1 MVVKSPLNLERV
13 SSSVFLTRKELSSAN
28 QSVKNISNILIN
40 RTKVKRESFSTKNI
54 LRYRRIE
61 SERRA
66 DQESQL
72 EASNLSVRP
81 GGPFR
86 MIQSVGGSFLQ
97 RILGFVGYLG
107 AGWIL
112 SNLPTW
118 IQLGREFISRL
129 TKTGQ
134 IISGFLSNTI
144 KLFTGFGTVLDAVW
158 KNVTSLDF
166 TDSSNRLETAFG
178 DLAVTL
184 GDMGAQIEEG
194 FKLITAPYLA
204 TPLGTPSQDE
214 GAYPETRVPGGG
226 FSGSG
231 VSKGEQIAQRL
242 QQDLGL
248 TDYQASAVVGNLLNE
263 SSQLNPAQIQDGG
276 SGLLKVDGKTGY
288 GWAQWTDIG
297 RQRELYQLAKSM
309 GVDPSKQPLTDEIN
323 YAMLL
328 RELPRYDSGGR
339 FRKSKNIQEA
349 SNWLL
354 TQYFRP
360 ADQGSREQRE
370 RIADSRRILSTLKQ
384 PSVAKTAP
392 TPAPQSKLDLSKL
405 GFRLGERAGYSRS
418 RGRIHAG
425 RDIPIA
431 HGTSLY
437 AITDAV
443 ITDVGYDGGYGY
455 YITFVDTNGVEH
467 FYGHLREMPRFKRGQ
482 TVSAGTVLGYVG
494 STGQT
499 TGPHLHWEV
508 SPRIGEV
515 GYPRK
520 NVIDPIEYG
529 FDPKAPFGA
538 KISAT
543 QRRVASQNLRRER
556 KGPQIYLIDDN
567 KPVAPPAPSGGY
579 YSNIKS
585 DINEFNMLNKFIQ
598 KKLLTD
604 LSYL

>member
-1 MVVKSPLNLERV
+1 MAVKSPLNLERV

-40 RTKVKRESFSTKNI
+40 RTKVKRESFATKNI
-54 LRYRRIE
+54 LRYRRVE

-134 IISGFLSNTI
+134 IISGFLSNTT
-144 KLFTGFGTVLDAVW
+144 KLFTGFGTILDAVL

-178 DLAVTL
+178 DLALTL

-194 FKLITAPYLA
+194 FKLITEPYVAP
-204 TPLGTPSQDE
+204 PLGTPSQDE
-214 GAYPETRVPGGG
+214 GAYPETRVPGE
-226 FSGSG
+226 SG
-231 VSKGEQIAQRL
+231 
-242 QQDLGL
+242 
-248 TDYQASAVVGNLLNE
+248 
-263 SSQLNPAQIQDGG
+263 QLNPIHKQALDIISGPESGG
-276 SGLLKVDGKTGY
+276 SYNAMNQGTVGPNDRIVGSTGNSKTKVGKELTSMTLGEIMQRQAYLMDRRNPQISNYGIYAAGRYQIIPITFPSAMKGAGLKPTDMFSPTNQDKMGLAVLKSQGIG
-288 GWAQWTDIG
+288 AWT
-297 RQRELYQLAKSM
+297 
-309 GVDPSKQPLTDEIN
+309 
-323 YAMLL
+323 
-328 RELPRYDSGGR
+328 SGG
-339 FRKSKNIQEA
+339 
-349 SNWLL
+349 
-354 TQYFRP
+354 
-360 ADQGSREQRE
+360 SRYSAKETAIIKQAQRTPMGE
-370 RIADSRRILSTLKQ
+370 LRAPT
-384 PSVAKTAP
+384 AKTSP

-455 YITFVDTNGVEH
+455 YITFVDTNGIEH
-467 FYGHLREMPRFKRGQ
+467 FYGHLREIPRFKRGQ

-494 STGQT
+494 STGRS
-499 TGPHLHWEV
+499 TGSHLHWEV

-556 KGPQIYLIDDN
+556 KGPQIYLINDN
-567 KPVAPPAPSGGY
+567 KPAAPATSSGGY
-579 YSNIKS
+579 YSNINS

>member
-1 MVVKSPLNLERV
+1 MAVKSPLNLERV

-40 RTKVKRESFSTKNI
+40 RTKVKRESFATKNI
-54 LRYRRIE
+54 LRYRRVE

-134 IISGFLSNTI
+134 IISGFLSNTT
-144 KLFTGFGTVLDAVW
+144 KLFAGFGTILDAVL

-178 DLAVTL
+178 DLALTL

-194 FKLITAPYLA
+194 FKLITEPYVAP
-204 TPLGTPSQDE
+204 PLGTPSQDE
-214 GAYPETRVPGGG
+214 GAYPETRVPSDGVQSTSIPPEGKALLDAIAG
-226 FSGSG
+226 SEAGAAGYKSRFPSKSFNSFADHPRLSEPIPWRPGWTSDAAGRYQFISTTWDGLARRLRLKDFSPENQDRAAWQLAIDAYG
-231 VSKGEQIAQRL
+231 KGEGGIIK
-242 QQDLGL
+242 DLRK
-248 TDYQASAVVGNLLNE
+248 N
-263 SSQLNPAQIQDGG
+263 
-276 SGLLKVDGKTGY
+276 
-288 GWAQWTDIG
+288 
-297 RQRELYQLAKSM
+297 
-309 GVDPSKQPLTDEIN
+309 PLTVAN
-323 YAMLL
+323 KLSPTWTS
-328 RELPRYDSGGR
+328 LPGGAEKNAATSGFVSR
-339 FRKSKNIQEA
+339 FNA
-349 SNWLL
+349 SIKKY
-354 TQYFRP
+354 Q
-360 ADQGSREQRE
+360 S
-370 RIADSRRILSTLKQ
+370 LSPQ
-384 PSVAKTAP
+384 VAKTSP

-455 YITFVDTNGVEH
+455 YITFVDTNGIEH
-467 FYGHLREMPRFKRGQ
+467 FYGHLREIPRFKRGQ

-494 STGQT
+494 STGRS
-499 TGPHLHWEV
+499 TGSHLHWEV

-556 KGPQIYLIDDN
+556 KGPQIYLINDN
-567 KPVAPPAPSGGY
+567 KPDAPATSSGGY
-579 YSNIKS
+579 YSNINS